1 MHNYKAII
9 SYDGTNY
16 HGYAK
21 QLNKVTIQSQIEDAL
36 EFIFRQKIKVNSSGR
51 TDRYVHAI
59 GQVIN
64 FKTDVYIKKN
74 NLIIA
79 LNNQLPNDIRI
90 KLIEEVDINFH
101 ARFMTKSKT
110 YMYVINNGNYDLFRR
125 NYELFVK
132 TKINIE
138 LLKKTAEKFVGT
150 HNFSSFSTT
159 KKMSKIRTIKKIE
172 IIDSSNNL
180 IFIKIT
186 ADGFLKYM
194 VRMIIGKLIQIN
206 FGKEDNI
213 SYLLNNPKKGSS
225 LYKEKSHA
233 LYLLNVEY

>member
-16 HGYAK
+16 YGYAK
-21 QLNKVTIQSQIEDAL
+21 QLNKATIQSQIEDAL

-51 TDRYVHAI
+51 TDRYVHAL

-64 FKTDVYIKKN
+64 FKTDIYIKKN
-74 NLIIA
+74 NLTIA

-159 KKMSKIRTIKKIE
+159 KKMSKIRTIKKFE
-172 IIDSSNNL
+172 IIDSNNNL

-213 SYLLNNPKKGSS
+213 LYLLNNPRKGSS

-233 LYLLNVEY
+233 LYLLDVEY